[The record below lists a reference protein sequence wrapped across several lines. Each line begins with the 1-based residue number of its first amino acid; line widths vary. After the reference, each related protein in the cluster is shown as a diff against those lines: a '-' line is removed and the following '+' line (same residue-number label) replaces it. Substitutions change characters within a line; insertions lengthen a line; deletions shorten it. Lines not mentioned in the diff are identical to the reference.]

1 MKKYFYTI
9 GEVSNLL
16 GEKPYVI
23 RYWESE
29 FSFLKPRKDEGR
41 IRKYSEENI
50 QLLKKIQDM
59 LHTQRFTIEGA
70 RQKLKAERSAARHGE
85 LPDPAKPV
93 AAATDDKQT
102 LQLKKK
108 LRVLRRQ
115 LVELREQCL
124 SLREKGK

>member
-29 FSFLKPRKDEGR
+29 FSFLRPRKEEGR

-50 QLLKKIQDM
+50 ELLKRIQDM
-59 LHTQRFTIEGA
+59 LHNQRFTIEGA
-70 RQKLKAERSAARHGE
+70 RQKLKEERKLGKTAKAAPIKEPE
-85 LPDPAKPV
+85 LPPGDIV
-93 AAATDDKQT
+93 IT
-102 LQLKKK
+102 LK
-108 LRVLRRQ
+108 
-115 LVELREQCL
+115 ELRSMLESMRLTCR
-124 SLREKGK
+124 SLRSKTT

>member
-29 FSFLKPRKDEGR
+29 FQFLKPRKEEGR

-50 QLLKKIQDM
+50 ELLKKIQDM
-59 LHTQRFTIEGA
+59 LHNQRFTIEGA
-70 RQKLKAERSAARHGE
+70 RQRLKAERRNGRNGKTAEQLS
-85 LPDPAKPV
+85 PV
-93 AAATDDKQT
+93 AEPSQIIPPELKQT
-102 LQLKKK
+102 LT
-108 LRVLRRQ
+108 
-115 LVELREQCL
+115 ELRNQLLSIRKQCRTL
-124 SLREKGK
+124 LEKST

>member
-29 FSFLKPRKDEGR
+29 FSFLRPRKDEGR

-50 QLLKKIQDM
+50 LLLRKIQDM
-59 LHTQRFTIEGA
+59 LHNQRFTIEGA
-70 RQKLKAERSAARHGE
+70 RQKLKAERSAARHGDNQVSAM
-85 LPDPAKPV
+85 LV
-93 AAATDDKQT
+93 SAALDDKQT
-102 LQLKKK
+102 QLLKKK
-108 LRVLRRQ
+108 LRMLRTQ
-115 LVELREQCL
+115 LVTLREQCS
-124 SLREKGK
+124 SLRGKGK

>member
-29 FSFLKPRKDEGR
+29 FQFLKPRKEEGR

-50 QLLKKIQDM
+50 ELLKKIQDM
-59 LHTQRFTIEGA
+59 LHNQRFTIEGA
-70 RQKLKAERSAARHGE
+70 RQRLKAERKNSRTGKTAEALTPATEISQIIPPE
-85 LPDPAKPV
+85 L
-93 AAATDDKQT
+93 KQT
-102 LQLKKK
+102 LT
-108 LRVLRRQ
+108 
-115 LVELREQCL
+115 ELRNQLLTIRKQCRTL
-124 SLREKGK
+124 LEKST

>member
-41 IRKYSEENI
+41 IRKYSEDNI
-50 QLLKKIQDM
+50 LLLKKIQDM
-59 LHTQRFTIEGA
+59 LHNQRFTIEGA
-70 RQKLKAERSAARHGE
+70 RQKLKAERSAQRTKNMSFDDEALEVSPEVKHALLE
-85 LPDPAKPV
+85 LRD
-93 AAATDDKQT
+93 
-102 LQLKKK
+102 
-108 LRVLRRQ
+108 Q
-115 LVELREQCL
+115 LVSIKDQCRKL
-124 SLREKGK
+124 LGKAV

>member
-59 LHTQRFTIEGA
+59 LHNQRFTIEGA
-70 RQKLKAERSAARHGE
+70 RQKLKAERSAERNNRGG
-85 LPDPAKPV
+85 V
-93 AAATDDKQT
+93 AAPASELLSPKAKQVLLDLRT
-102 LQLKKK
+102 QLQKMQHQCKSL
-108 LRVLRRQ
+108 LRNA
-115 LVELREQCL
+115 
-124 SLREKGK
+124 

>member
-41 IRKYSEENI
+41 IRKYSEDNI
-50 QLLKKIQDM
+50 LLLKKIQDM
-59 LHTQRFTIEGA
+59 LHNQRFTIEGA
-70 RQKLKAERSAARHGE
+70 RQKLKAERSAQRTKAMSFDDDALEVSPEVKHALLE
-85 LPDPAKPV
+85 LRD
-93 AAATDDKQT
+93 
-102 LQLKKK
+102 
-108 LRVLRRQ
+108 Q
-115 LVELREQCL
+115 LVSIKDQCRKL
-124 SLREKGK
+124 LGKAV